1 MVEENLEKFHWT
13 PLECTGRD
21 SKRVNI
27 ESILT
32 LEGLRNGNYF
42 ACVFR
47 GGVFQA
53 LNVFLNTLCVA
64 GS

>member
-32 LEGLRNGNYF
+32 LEGLRNGKREWKLF
-42 ACVFR
+42 CV
-47 GGVFQA
+47 
-53 LNVFLNTLCVA
+53 CI
-64 GS
+64 